1 MTNQTAAMV
10 EQTTA
15 IGRSSESPGPRCAEC
30 GGSFGPDPVNSLPY
44 FALLAQAL
52 DEDDF
57 TPEDTDDDLPVQGS
71 TEPSRAETVVQ
82 ACDDDGDVPF

>member
-1 MTNQTAAMV
+1 MTNHTAEMV

-15 IGRSSESPGPRCAEC
+15 IDRSAEAPGPRCAGC
-30 GGSFGPDPVNSLPY
+30 GGFGSGPVNSLPY

-57 TPEDTDDDLPVQGS
+57 TPEDTDDDPPVLGS
-71 TEPSRAETVVQ
+71 TEPSRWDRLE
-82 ACDDDGDVPF
+82 P